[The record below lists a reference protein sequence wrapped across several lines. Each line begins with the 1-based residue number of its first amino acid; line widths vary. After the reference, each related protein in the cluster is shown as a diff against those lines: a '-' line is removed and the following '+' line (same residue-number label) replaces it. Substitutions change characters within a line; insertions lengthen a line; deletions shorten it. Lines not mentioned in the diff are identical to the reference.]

1 MESEDERKILDQSYC
16 WIKALLVSIQKLPK
30 LFIDLLKN
38 IDPNEKKY
46 KSFFDF
52 LTNGFF
58 ENYADDNK
66 ICFNTLKFIF
76 TLIEVSK
83 YSELNHNFYQRLVD

>member
-16 WIKALLVSIQKLPK
+16 WIKALLVSTQKLPN
-30 LFIDLLKN
+30 LFVDLVKN
-38 IDPNEKKY
+38 LDPIQLSDKKY

-58 ENYADDNK
+58 ENLADDNI

-83 YSELNHNFYQRLVD
+83 IM